1 MVGRGRL
8 LVVNITVGD
17 SGGATWVHHCIRTS
31 AMTRCVFR
39 RIIFF
44 HELGRPFFLLLRFF
58 PFFLSLFAFFFFWNA
73 TAYFA
78 QFAIRG
84 YAPVTTPA
92 TIFNFVIIT
101 PPTTSPL
108 PDSPTAA
115 IQSLEWLPASD
126 TRVSWL
132 FLPRGE
138 ARCSGT
144 SFRWPSMTER
154 N

>member
-17 SGGATWVHHCIRTS
+17 SGSATWVHHCIRTS

-44 HELGRPFFLLLRFF
+44 HELGRPSFSFASFISFF
-58 PFFLSLFAFFFFWNA
+58 SLFFAFFFFFWNT

-84 YAPVTTPA
+84 YAPGSV
-92 TIFNFVIIT
+92 
-101 PPTTSPL
+101 PL
-108 PDSPTAA
+108 PAASGSANQTCVAPVGAVRSIRGRTAIANIAMANGSP
-115 IQSLEWLPASD
+115 W
-126 TRVSWL
+126 VV
-132 FLPRGE
+132 
-138 ARCSGT
+138 
-144 SFRWPSMTER
+144 PSRE
-154 N
+154 